1 MRKLPLIVSSTVF
14 LMLSACSETPT
25 TTTKKEP
32 EKVEPITGITA
43 LYRMYGMARTWASDA
58 QVLELQSIRISEFTQ
73 EVPGKAA
80 AWQAVFV
87 SASKGRSRSYT
98 HSIVESQGTLHKG
111 SFAGPEESFSGS
123 RGVVTPFLIA
133 AAKKDSDEAYHTAMS
148 DPKTKAADY
157 DKKNPGKPITILLE
171 KTSKFPDPAWR
182 VVWGESVGTSGF
194 SVFVDASTG
203 AYLETMR

>member
-1 MRKLPLIVSSTVF
+1 
-14 LMLSACSETPT
+14 
-25 TTTKKEP
+25 
-32 EKVEPITGITA
+32 
-43 LYRMYGMARTWASDA
+43 MYGMARAWSSDA
-58 QVLELQSIRISEFTQ
+58 QVLQLATIRIAEYTQ

-80 AWQAVFV
+80 AWQAIFV
-87 SASKGRSRSYT
+87 SVSKSRSKSYT
-98 HSIVESQGTLHKG
+98 YSIVESQGNLHKG
-111 SFAGPEESFSGS
+111 AFAGPEESFSGS
-123 RGVVTPFLIA
+123 RGVATPFLIA
-133 AAKKDSDEAYHTAMS
+133 AVKKDSDEAYQTAMS
-148 DPKTKAADY
+148 EPKSKAADF